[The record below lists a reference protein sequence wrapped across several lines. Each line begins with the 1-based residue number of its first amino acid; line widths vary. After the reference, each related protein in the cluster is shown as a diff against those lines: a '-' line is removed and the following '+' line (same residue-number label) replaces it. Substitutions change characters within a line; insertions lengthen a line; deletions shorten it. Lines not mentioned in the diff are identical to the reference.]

1 MRALTHS
8 RSRRPGALPFRS
20 WHPRRIALR
29 ADRHQAVRLA
39 SVFLA
44 TVLLGCLT
52 LAPRA
57 SALSPFPELGYV
69 TNGTVNAV
77 AHSEGVTYIGGAF
90 SQVGPATGPSVGVS
104 LSTAKDLSLP
114 RVWGGSAVIDA
125 VARDEKGGFFIGGN
139 FTHVGGVACSNLAYI
154 ESTGEVNTS
163 WCPNPNGT
171 VQTLAFSGST
181 VYTGG
186 AFTKI
191 GTEAREHIA
200 AVCATAK
207 CEGEVAA
214 GNATAWNPEAD
225 AGVATLAISG
235 TTVYAGGE
243 FTTIGGETRERIAAI
258 CATAKCEGEVAA
270 GDATAWNPKANGAVD
285 AIVVSGAT
293 VYAGGAFTEV
303 GGSLR
308 ERVAAVCATAKCE
321 GEVAAAGAT
330 AWNPELVGT
339 AVLALA
345 ISGST
350 VYLGGEFTKAGGA
363 ARKDIA
369 AVCAIAKCEG
379 AIAAS
384 KATAWKPNANAKVQ
398 TLAVSGANVY
408 AGGAFTEIAAA
419 KRNFIA
425 ELNASGTV
433 KAESWNPNANNAV
446 DAITVDSTGAT
457 VYFGGSLSSIG
468 GEARENLAALNSSNE
483 VTSWS
488 PGANKAVNALV
499 VSGATVYAGGEF
511 TVVSGETRKDLAAI
525 CATPKCE
532 GEVAAGKA
540 TAWNPEANGAVRT
553 VAISGSTVF
562 TGGAFTKIGVETRE
576 RIAAICAAA
585 NCEGE
590 VAAGKATAWNPK
602 ANKAV
607 NTLAISSSTVYA
619 GGEFTKIGTETRER
633 IVAICAT
640 AKCEGEIAA
649 GKATAW
655 NPKANGIVETL
666 AISGATVYAGGAF
679 TEVGGSSRERVA
691 AICATAKCE
700 GEIAAG
706 KATAWN
712 PKANG
717 IVETLAISGA
727 TVYAGGAFTEVGG
740 SSRERVAAICATAK
754 CAGEIAAGEA
764 TAWNPNPNGSVAALT
779 ISGSTLYAGGGFTSM
794 ETGARSGFA
803 SFREGALSF
812 STAPA
817 MPTLTSIMLNGFA
830 QMTNTTMTN
839 FAVADATGSGAGWNV
854 TVSSLTGTGNS
865 AVFKQYCGEA
875 KCGTDSGPGYVS
887 SPGYALSERSLT
899 LNSTGAKFSPET
911 ASPTYKCNSGCF
923 VDAGSATTVVEAAV
937 GNGVGT
943 FATSSWSGT
952 SLSLATPASLH
963 VLQEKELYR
972 VNLLW
977 TLNSGP

>member
-1 MRALTHS
+1 M
-8 RSRRPGALPFRS
+8 
-20 WHPRRIALR
+20 ALR
-29 ADRHQAVRLA
+29 ADRDQAARLA
-39 SVFLA
+39 LGLFA
-44 TVLLGCLT
+44 TVLLACLI

-57 SALSPFPELGYV
+57 SALSPYPELGYV

-125 VARDEKGGFFIGGN
+125 VAQDEKGGFFIGGN
-139 FTHVGGVACSNLAYI
+139 FTKVGGVACGNLAYI
-154 ESTGEVNTS
+154 ESNGEVDTS

-171 VQTLAFSGST
+171 VQALAFSGST
-181 VYTGG
+181 VYVGG
-186 AFTKI
+186 TFTEV
-191 GTEAREHIA
+191 GGSLRDHIA

-207 CEGEVAA
+207 CEDEVAA
-214 GNATAWNPEAD
+214 GNATAWNPEAN
-225 AGVATLAISG
+225 AGVTTLAISG

-243 FTTIGGETRERIAAI
+243 FTTVGGETRERIAAI

-270 GDATAWNPKANGAVD
+270 GDVTAWNPKASGVVD
-285 AIVVSGAT
+285 TIVVSGAT
-293 VYAGGAFTEV
+293 VYAGGAFTEI

-321 GEVAAAGAT
+321 GEVEAGKAT

-339 AVLALA
+339 AVLTLA
-345 ISGST
+345 VSGST
-350 VYLGGEFTKAGGA
+350 VYLGGEFTKAGGS
-363 ARKDIA
+363 ARKDVA

-379 AIAAS
+379 VIAAG
-384 KATAWKPNANAKVQ
+384 KATAWKPNSNAKVQ
-398 TLAVSGANVY
+398 VLAISGTNVY
-408 AGGAFTEIAAA
+408 AGGTFTEIAAV
-419 KRNFIA
+419 KRNFVA

-446 DAITVDSTGAT
+446 DAITVNSMTSV
-457 VYFGGSLSSIG
+457 VYIGGILSSVG
-468 GEARENLAALNSSNE
+468 GEPRENLAALNSSNE
-483 VTSWS
+483 VSSWNPS
-488 PGANKAVNALV
+488 ANKAVKTVA
-499 VSGATVYAGGEF
+499 VSASTVYVGGEF
-511 TVVSGETRKDLAAI
+511 TSAGGETRERIAAI
-525 CATPKCE
+525 CATANCEGAVAAGRATAWNPIANKTVNALAISGSTVYVAGEFTKIGTETRERVAAICATAKCE
-532 GEVAAGKA
+532 GEVEAGKA
-540 TAWNPEANGAVRT
+540 TAWNPKANGIVET
-553 VAISGSTVF
+553 LAISGATLYV
-562 TGGAFTKIGVETRE
+562 GGAFTKIGVETRE
-576 RIAAICAAA
+576 RIAAICATAK
-585 NCEGE
+585 CEGE
-590 VAAGKATAWNPK
+590 VEAGKATAWNPKANGIVETLAISGSTLYAGGAFTKIGVETRERIAAICATAKCEGEIAAGKATAWNPK
-602 ANKAV
+602 ANGTV
-607 NTLAISSSTVYA
+607 ETLAISGATVYA
-619 GGEFTKIGTETRER
+619 GGAFTEVGGSSRER

-655 NPKANGIVETL
+655 NP
-666 AISGATVYAGGAF
+666 
-679 TEVGGSSRERVA
+679 
-691 AICATAKCE
+691 
-700 GEIAAG
+700 
-706 KATAWN
+706 
-712 PKANG
+712 
-717 IVETLAISGA
+717 
-727 TVYAGGAFTEVGG
+727 
-740 SSRERVAAICATAK
+740 
-754 CAGEIAAGEA
+754 
-764 TAWNPNPNGSVAALT
+764 NPNGNVASLT

-794 ETGARSGFA
+794 ETGDRSGFA

-817 MPTLTSIMLNGFA
+817 MPTLTSITLNGFA
-830 QMTNTTMTN
+830 QATNTMMTN

-854 TVSSLTGTGNS
+854 TVSGLTGTGNS

-923 VDAGSATTVVEAAV
+923 VDAESATTVVEAAV
-937 GNGVGT
+937 GKGAGT
-943 FATSSWSGT
+943 FTTIGWSGT

>member
-1 MRALTHS
+1 MALST
-8 RSRRPGALPFRS
+8 
-20 WHPRRIALR
+20 
-29 ADRHQAVRLA
+29 DRDQAARLA
-39 SVFLA
+39 SALVA
-44 TVLLGCLT
+44 TVLLACLI

-77 AHSEGVTYIGGAF
+77 AHSEGATYIGGAF

-125 VARDEKGGFFIGGN
+125 VAQDEKGGFFVGGN
-139 FTHVGGVACSNLAYI
+139 FTHVAGVACSNLAYI
-154 ESTGEVNTS
+154 ESSGEVNTN

-171 VQTLAFSGST
+171 VQALAFSGST
-181 VYTGG
+181 VYVGG
-186 AFTKI
+186 AFTEV
-191 GTEAREHIA
+191 GGSLREHIA
-200 AVCATAK
+200 AVCAIAK

-214 GNATAWNPEAD
+214 GNATAWNPEAN

-258 CATAKCEGEVAA
+258 CAIAKCEGEVAA
-270 GDATAWNPKANGAVD
+270 GDVTAWNPKANGVVD
-285 AIVVSGAT
+285 TIVVSGTT
-293 VYAGGAFTEV
+293 VYAGGAFTEI

-321 GEVAAAGAT
+321 GEVAAGNAT

-339 AVLALA
+339 VVLTLA

-350 VYLGGEFTKAGGA
+350 VYLGGEFTKAGGS

-379 AIAAS
+379 VIAAG
-384 KATAWKPNANAKVQ
+384 KATVWKPNANAKVQ
-398 TLAVSGANVY
+398 ALAVSGANVY
-408 AGGAFTEIAAA
+408 AGGAFTEIAVA
-419 KRNFIA
+419 KRSFIA

-446 DAITVDSTGAT
+446 DVITVNSTT
-457 VYFGGSLSSIG
+457 SVVYIGGTLSSVG

-483 VTSWS
+483 VSSWNPS
-488 PGANKAVNALV
+488 ANKAVKTLV
-499 VSGATVYAGGEF
+499 VSASTIFVGGEF
-511 TVVSGETRKDLAAI
+511 TS
-525 CATPKCE
+525 
-532 GEVAAGKA
+532 AG
-540 TAWNPEANGAVRT
+540 G
-553 VAISGSTVF
+553 
-562 TGGAFTKIGVETRE
+562 ETRE
-576 RIAAICAAA
+576 R
-585 NCEGE
+585 
-590 VAAGKATAWNPK
+590 
-602 ANKAV
+602 
-607 NTLAISSSTVYA
+607 LA
-619 GGEFTKIGTETRER
+619 
-633 IVAICAT
+633 AICAT
-640 AKCEGEIAA
+640 AKCEGEVAA

-666 AISGATVYAGGAF
+666 AISGTTVYAGGAF
-679 TEVGGSSRERVA
+679 TEVGGSSRERLA

-700 GEIAAG
+700 GEVAAG
-706 KATAWN
+706 K
-712 PKANG
+712 
-717 IVETLAISGA
+717 
-727 TVYAGGAFTEVGG
+727 
-740 SSRERVAAICATAK
+740 
-754 CAGEIAAGEA
+754 A

-794 ETGARSGFA
+794 ETGDRSGFA

-817 MPTLTSIMLNGFA
+817 MPTLTSITLNGFSQA
-830 QMTNTTMTN
+830 TNTIMTN
-839 FAVADATGSGAGWNV
+839 FAVADTSGSGAGWNV
-854 TVSSLTGTGNS
+854 TVSGLAGTGNS
-865 AVFKQYCGEA
+865 AVLKQYCGEA

-887 SPGYALSERSLT
+887 APGYALSERSLT

-911 ASPTYKCNSGCF
+911 GSPTYKCNSGCF

-943 FATSSWSGT
+943 FTTSSWSGT

-963 VLQEKELYR
+963 VLQKQELYR

>member
-1 MRALTHS
+1 MALS
-8 RSRRPGALPFRS
+8 
-20 WHPRRIALR
+20 
-29 ADRHQAVRLA
+29 ADRDQAARLA
-39 SVFLA
+39 LALFA
-44 TVLLGCLT
+44 TVLLACLV
-52 LAPRA
+52 LAPRS
-57 SALSPFPELGYV
+57 SALSPYPELGYV

-90 SQVGPATGPSVGVS
+90 SQVGPATGPSIGVS

-114 RVWGGSAVIDA
+114 RVWGGSAVIDT
-125 VARDEKGGFFIGGN
+125 VAQDEKGGFFIGGN

-154 ESTGEVNTS
+154 ESTGEVDAS
-163 WCPNPNGT
+163 WCPTPNGT
-171 VQTLAFSGST
+171 VQALAFSGST
-181 VYTGG
+181 VYAGG

-191 GTEAREHIA
+191 GPETREHIGA
-200 AVCATAK
+200 ICATAK

-214 GNATAWNPEAD
+214 GNATAWNPEAN
-225 AGVATLAISG
+225 ASVATLAISG
-235 TTVYAGGE
+235 TTVYAGGK
-243 FTTIGGETRERIAAI
+243 FTAIGGATRERIAAI
-258 CATAKCEGEVAA
+258 CATANCEGEVAA
-270 GDATAWNPKANGAVD
+270 GDATAWNPKANGVVD
-285 AIVVSGAT
+285 TIAVSGAT
-293 VYAGGAFTEV
+293 VYAGGVFTEI

-308 ERVAAVCATAKCE
+308 ERVAAVCAATKCE
-321 GEVAAAGAT
+321 GEVAAGNAT

-339 AVLALA
+339 VVLTLA

-350 VYLGGEFTKAGGA
+350 VYLGGEFTKAGGS

-379 AIAAS
+379 AIAAG

-398 TLAVSGANVY
+398 VLTVSGGNVY
-408 AGGAFTEIAAA
+408 AGGAFTEIAVA
-419 KRNFIA
+419 KRSFVA

-446 DAITVDSTGAT
+446 DAITVNTTTSM
-457 VYFGGSLSSIG
+457 VYIGGTLSSVG

-483 VTSWS
+483 VSSWNPS
-488 PGANKAVNALV
+488 ANKAVKTLV
-499 VSGATVYAGGEF
+499 VFASTIFVGGEF
-511 TVVSGETRKDLAAI
+511 TSAGGETRERLAAI
-525 CATPKCE
+525 CATAKCE

-540 TAWNPEANGAVRT
+540 TAWNPTANKAVNAL
-553 VAISGSTVF
+553 AISGSTVYVGGEF
-562 TGGAFTKIGVETRE
+562 TKIDVETTRERLAAICATANCEGEVAAGKPTAWNPKANGIVERLAISGSTAYAGGAFTKIGTEPRE
-576 RIAAICAAA
+576 RLAAICATAK
-585 NCEGE
+585 CEGE

-602 ANKAV
+602 ANGV
-607 NTLAISSSTVYA
+607 VETLAISGTTVYA
-619 GGEFTKIGTETRER
+619 GGTFTEVGGSSRER
-633 IVAICAT
+633 LAAICAT
-640 AKCEGEIAA
+640 AKCEGEVAA

-655 NPKANGIVETL
+655 NPKANGVVETL
-666 AISGATVYAGGAF
+666 AISGTTVYAGGAF
-679 TEVGGSSRERVA
+679 TEVGGSSRERLA

-700 GEIAAG
+700 GEVAAG
-706 KATAWN
+706 K
-712 PKANG
+712 
-717 IVETLAISGA
+717 
-727 TVYAGGAFTEVGG
+727 
-740 SSRERVAAICATAK
+740 
-754 CAGEIAAGEA
+754 A

-794 ETGARSGFA
+794 ETGDRSGFA
-803 SFREGALSF
+803 SFREGALTF

-817 MPTLTSIMLNGFA
+817 MPTLISITLNGFA
-830 QMTNTTMTN
+830 QTTTTTMTN

-854 TVSSLTGTGNS
+854 TVSGLTGTGNS
-865 AVFKQYCGEA
+865 AVFQQYCGEA

-943 FATSSWSGT
+943 FTTSSWSGT
-952 SLSLATPASLH
+952 SLSLATPAGLH
-963 VLQEKELYR
+963 VLQEKEAYR

>member
-1 MRALTHS
+1 MALST
-8 RSRRPGALPFRS
+8 
-20 WHPRRIALR
+20 
-29 ADRHQAVRLA
+29 DRDQAARLA
-39 SVFLA
+39 SALVA
-44 TVLLGCLT
+44 TVLLACLI

-77 AHSEGVTYIGGAF
+77 AHSEGATYIGGAF

-125 VARDEKGGFFIGGN
+125 VAQDEKGGFFVGGN
-139 FTHVGGVACSNLAYI
+139 FTHVAGVACSNLAYI
-154 ESTGEVNTS
+154 ESSGEVNTN

-171 VQTLAFSGST
+171 VQALAFSGST
-181 VYTGG
+181 VYVGG
-186 AFTKI
+186 AFTEV
-191 GTEAREHIA
+191 GGSLREHIA
-200 AVCATAK
+200 AVCAIAK

-214 GNATAWNPEAD
+214 GNATAWNPEAN

-258 CATAKCEGEVAA
+258 CAIAKCEGEVAA
-270 GDATAWNPKANGAVD
+270 GDVTAWNPKANGVVD
-285 AIVVSGAT
+285 TIVVSGTT
-293 VYAGGAFTEV
+293 VYAGGAFTEI

-321 GEVAAAGAT
+321 GEVAAGNAT

-339 AVLALA
+339 VVLTLA

-350 VYLGGEFTKAGGA
+350 VYLGGEFTKAGGS

-379 AIAAS
+379 VIAAG
-384 KATAWKPNANAKVQ
+384 KATVWKPNANAKVQ
-398 TLAVSGANVY
+398 ALAVSGANVY
-408 AGGAFTEIAAA
+408 AGGAFTEIAVA
-419 KRNFIA
+419 KRSFIA

-446 DAITVDSTGAT
+446 DVITVNSTT
-457 VYFGGSLSSIG
+457 SVVYIGGTLSSVG

-483 VTSWS
+483 VSSWNPS
-488 PGANKAVNALV
+488 ANKAVKTLV
-499 VSGATVYAGGEF
+499 VSASTIFVGGEF
-511 TVVSGETRKDLAAI
+511 TSAGGETRERLAAI
-525 CATPKCE
+525 CATAKCE

-540 TAWNPEANGAVRT
+540 TAWNPTANKAVNAL
-553 VAISGSTVF
+553 AISGSTVYV
-562 TGGAFTKIGVETRE
+562 GGEFTKIGAETTRE
-576 RIAAICAAA
+576 RLAAICATA

-590 VAAGKATAWNPK
+590 VAAGKPTAWNPK
-602 ANKAV
+602 ANGTVEA
-607 NTLAISSSTVYA
+607 LALSGSTVYA
-619 GGEFTKIGTETRER
+619 GGAFTKIGTEARER
-633 IVAICAT
+633 IAAICAT
-640 AKCEGEIAA
+640 AKCEGEVAA

-666 AISGATVYAGGAF
+666 AISGTTVYAGGAF
-679 TEVGGSSRERVA
+679 TEVGGSSRERLA

-700 GEIAAG
+700 GEVAAG
-706 KATAWN
+706 K
-712 PKANG
+712 
-717 IVETLAISGA
+717 
-727 TVYAGGAFTEVGG
+727 
-740 SSRERVAAICATAK
+740 
-754 CAGEIAAGEA
+754 A

-794 ETGARSGFA
+794 ETGDRSGFA

-817 MPTLTSIMLNGFA
+817 MPTLTSITLNGFSQA
-830 QMTNTTMTN
+830 TNTIMTN
-839 FAVADATGSGAGWNV
+839 FAVADTSGSGAGWNV
-854 TVSSLTGTGNS
+854 TVSGLAGTGNS
-865 AVFKQYCGEA
+865 AVLKQYCGEA

-887 SPGYALSERSLT
+887 APGYALSERSLT

-911 ASPTYKCNSGCF
+911 GSPTYKCNSGCF

-943 FATSSWSGT
+943 FTTSSWSGT

-963 VLQEKELYR
+963 VLQKQELYR